1 MARTRRESPDAK
13 ALIGTIIA
21 AGRNM
26 NPPISAAELAR
37 RVQLA
42 PVTLSRMKTSGR
54 GDIAVIAEM
63 AKIVGLRLVLAP
75 DDAVLAKLQSG
86 SFFDD

>member
-1 MARTRRESPDAK
+1 MIAA
-13 ALIGTIIA
+13 IIA

-26 NPPISAAELAR
+26 DPPVSAAELAR

-42 PVTLSRMKTSGR
+42 PVTLSRMKASGR
-54 GDIAVIAEM
+54 GDIAVIAAM
-63 AKIVGLRLVLAP
+63 ARIVGLRLALAP
-75 DDAVLAKLQSG
+75 DDTVLARLQSG

>member
-1 MARTRRESPDAK
+1 M
-13 ALIGTIIA
+13 IGAIIA

-26 NPPISAAELAR
+26 DPPVSAAELAR

-54 GDIAVIAEM
+54 GDIAVIADM
-63 AKIVGLRLVLAP
+63 AKIVGLRLALAP

>member
-1 MARTRRESPDAK
+1 MARARRESPDAK
-13 ALIGTIIA
+13 ALISAIIA

-26 NPPISAAELAR
+26 DPPVSAAELAR

-54 GDIAVIAEM
+54 GDIAVIADM

>member
-1 MARTRRESPDAK
+1 MAKSRRESSDAK
-13 ALIGTIIA
+13 ALIGMIIA

-26 NPPISAAELAR
+26 DSPISAAELAR

-63 AKIVGLRLVLAP
+63 AKIVGLRLVLVP
-75 DDAVLAKLQSG
+75 DDEVLAKLQSG